1 MRSLVSL
8 TAFALSAAL
17 AMPAAYAQLIKS
29 DQKLDNNEAAAMKSL
44 AQTSLVE
51 IESGKIAAAKAQRP
65 DVKQF
70 AQKMTNDHSRM
81 LADLRTLAKA
91 KGVALPDALS
101 LKDLAD
107 RKKLE
112 RHSGADF
119 DRHFLE
125 DMVKDHQGA
134 LKEAQDIAA
143 KAKDPDFKAAMQR
156 ASSTIRENLL
166 LAQRL
171 ATEPGAATGGT
182 RTWPVTPSPST
193 PSSGTP
199 SGAGEI
205 NPRINY
211 SK

>member
-1 MRSLVSL
+1 MRPLISL
-8 TAFALSAAL
+8 TALALSAFL
-17 AMPAAYAQLIKS
+17 SLPAFAQKI
-29 DQKLDNNEAAAMKSL
+29 DNNEAAAMKSL
-44 AQTSLVE
+44 AQTSLAE
-51 IESGKIAAAKAQRP
+51 IEAGKIAAAKAQRP

-70 AQKMTNDHSRM
+70 GQKIADDHSRM

-91 KGVALPDALS
+91 KDVALPDVLS

-134 LKEAQDIAA
+134 LKEAQDIGA

-156 ASSTIRENLL
+156 ASYSIRENLL

-171 ATEPGAATGGT
+171 ATEPSAAAGSTT
-182 RTWPVTPSPST
+182 STPATPST
-193 PSSGTP
+193 PNSP
-199 SGAGEI
+199 SI
-205 NPRINY
+205 NP
-211 SK
+211 

>member
-1 MRSLVSL
+1 MRSLASL
-8 TAFALSAAL
+8 TAFALSAFL
-17 AMPAAYAQLIKS
+17 SLPVAYAQLIKS
-29 DQKLDNNEAAAMKSL
+29 DQKIDNNEAAAMKSL
-44 AQTSLVE
+44 AQTSLAE
-51 IESGKIAAAKAQRP
+51 IEAGKIAASKAQRP

-70 AQKMTNDHSRM
+70 GQKMADDHAKI
-81 LADLRTLAKA
+81 LADLRTLARA

-134 LKEAQDIAA
+134 LKESQDIAA
-143 KAKDPDFKAAMQR
+143 KAKDADFRAAMQR
-156 ASSTIRENLL
+156 ASFKIQENLQ

-171 ATEPGAATGGT
+171 ASGAAAGATSST
-182 RTWPVTPSPST
+182 PVTPSAPATPST
-193 PSSGTP
+193 PSSG
-199 SGAGEI
+199 AEI
-205 NPRINY
+205 NPKINF

>member
-1 MRSLVSL
+1 MRPLISL
-8 TAFALSAAL
+8 TALALSAFL
-17 AMPAAYAQLIKS
+17 SLPAFAQKI
-29 DQKLDNNEAAAMKSL
+29 DNNEAAAMKSL
-44 AQTSLVE
+44 AQTSLAE
-51 IESGKIAAAKAQRP
+51 IEAGKIAAAKAQRP

-70 AQKMTNDHSRM
+70 GQKIADDHSRM

-91 KGVALPDALS
+91 KDVALPDVLS

-134 LKEAQDIAA
+134 LKEAQDIGA
-143 KAKDPDFKAAMQR
+143 KTKDPDFKAAMQR
-156 ASSTIRENLL
+156 ASYIIREDLL

-171 ATEPGAATGGT
+171 ATEPSTAAGSTT
-182 RTWPVTPSPST
+182 STPVPSSPSS
-193 PSSGTP
+193 PS
-199 SGAGEI
+199 I
-205 NPRINY
+205 NPGINY

>member
-1 MRSLVSL
+1 MRPLISLMAL
-8 TAFALSAAL
+8 ALSAFLSVPAL
-17 AMPAAYAQLIKS
+17 A
-29 DQKLDNNEAAAMKSL
+29 QKMDNNDAAAMKSL
-44 AQTSLVE
+44 AQTSLAE
-51 IESGKIAAAKAQRP
+51 IEAGKSAAAKAHRP

-70 AQKMTNDHSRM
+70 GQKMADDHSRM
-81 LADLRTLAKA
+81 LADLRALARA

-134 LKEAQDIAA
+134 LKEAQDIGA
-143 KAKDPDFKAAMQR
+143 KTKDPDFKAAMQR
-156 ASSTIRENLL
+156 ASYSIRENLL

-171 ATEPGAATGGT
+171 ATEPSTAAGSTTG
-182 RTWPVTPSPST
+182 PIT
-193 PSSGTP
+193 PSSPAAPITP
-199 SGAGEI
+199 SSPSAPI
-205 NPRINY
+205 NPGINY

>member
-1 MRSLVSL
+1 MRPLISLMAL
-8 TAFALSAAL
+8 ALSAFLSVPAL
-17 AMPAAYAQLIKS
+17 A
-29 DQKLDNNEAAAMKSL
+29 QKMDNNDAAAMKSL
-44 AQTSLVE
+44 AQTSLAE
-51 IESGKIAAAKAQRP
+51 IEAGKIAAAKAQRP

-70 AQKMTNDHSRM
+70 GQKIADDHSRM

-91 KGVALPDALS
+91 KDVALPDALS

-134 LKEAQDIAA
+134 LKEAQDIGA
-143 KAKDPDFKAAMQR
+143 KTKDPDFKAAMQR
-156 ASSTIRENLL
+156 ASYSIRENLL

-171 ATEPGAATGGT
+171 ATAPSTAARSTT
-182 RTWPVTPSPST
+182 SPIT
-193 PSSGTP
+193 PSSPAAPITP
-199 SGAGEI
+199 SSPSSPSI
-205 NPRINY
+205 
-211 SK
+211 